1 MSEVTQKKPIYKKWW
16 FWLLAS
22 FVFIII
28 LSASSGDGTTDQET
42 PEARQ
47 IVDAP
52 HLLSLTIDE
61 VREELGAPEDGDT
74 TDPTEE
80 QLRLGTKE
88 WTNQY
93 TVEGHTIVL
102 DFDVNS
108 REVTGFFIATD
119 VVDIQGTKD
128 WRVLLPIS
136 NLSENSDDYSI
147 DPVET
152 LKYPGFY
159 TGVQASE

>member
-1 MSEVTQKKPIYKKWW
+1 MPEVTQKKPIYKKWW
-16 FWLLAS
+16 LWLLIG

-28 LSASSGDGTTDQET
+28 VAASSGDSTTDQET
-42 PEARQ
+42 PQARQ

-93 TVEGHTIVL
+93 TIEGHEIVL
-102 DFDVNS
+102 DFDVKS
-108 REVTGFFIATD
+108 REVTGLFISAD
-119 VVDIQGTKD
+119 EADDKGTRN
-128 WRVLLPIS
+128 WEALLPLI
-136 NLSENSDDYSI
+136 NLAGDTSYSV
-147 DPVET
+147 DPVEA
-152 LKYPGFY
+152 LKYPGYY
-159 TGVQASE
+159 TGVEISE